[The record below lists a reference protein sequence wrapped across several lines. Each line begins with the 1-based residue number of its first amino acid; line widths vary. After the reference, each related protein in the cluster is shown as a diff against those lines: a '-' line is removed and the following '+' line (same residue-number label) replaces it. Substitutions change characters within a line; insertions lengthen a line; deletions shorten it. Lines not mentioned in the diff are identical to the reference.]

1 MTKKLIIF
9 RYKELFNILEEIKE
23 NFEFKLEFYEKE
35 RELEKLENDNLS
47 DYLVIAKKKLSN
59 LKKQIII
66 DKSPININDFIQ
78 TLNINFL
85 KSKFIEQSK
94 IDLGRYNLDL
104 NSRILNQNEK
114 ELELTEKE
122 SSILIFLKQSKDPV
136 KIDQLQEK
144 VWGYN
149 SELETHTVET
159 HVYRLR
165 KKINDKFYDNEF
177 IITTS
182 WFTHT
187 KNDKFGNFHNH
198 SNSMF
203 SGVFYFTDDNSSIK
217 FQNFNKP
224 NHFELALNNIRL
236 LLKKNVLY

>member
-35 RELEKLENDNLS
+35 RELENLENDNLS
-47 DYLVIAKKKLSN
+47 DYLVITNKKLSN

-66 DKSPININDFIQ
+66 DKSPININDLIQ

-177 IITTS
+177 IIS
-182 WFTHT
+182 
-187 KNDKFGNFHNH
+187 DKKG
-198 SNSMF
+198 
-203 SGVFYFTDDNSSIK
+203 YF
-217 FQNFNKP
+217 
-224 NHFELALNNIRL
+224 LNE
-236 LLKKNVLY
+236 KKK

>member
-23 NFEFKLEFYEKE
+23 NFEFKLEFCEKE

-66 DKSPININDFIQ
+66 VKSPININDLIQ

-177 IITTS
+177 IIS
-182 WFTHT
+182 
-187 KNDKFGNFHNH
+187 DKKG
-198 SNSMF
+198 
-203 SGVFYFTDDNSSIK
+203 YF
-217 FQNFNKP
+217 
-224 NHFELALNNIRL
+224 LNE
-236 LLKKNVLY
+236 KKK

>member
-35 RELEKLENDNLS
+35 RELENLENNNLS
-47 DYLVIAKKKLSN
+47 DYLVITKKKLSN

-66 DKSPININDFIQ
+66 DKSPININDLIQ

-165 KKINDKFYDNEF
+165 KKINDKFFDNEF
-177 IITTS
+177 IIS
-182 WFTHT
+182 
-187 KNDKFGNFHNH
+187 DKKG
-198 SNSMF
+198 
-203 SGVFYFTDDNSSIK
+203 YF
-217 FQNFNKP
+217 
-224 NHFELALNNIRL
+224 LNE
-236 LLKKNVLY
+236 KKK

>member
-23 NFEFKLEFYEKE
+23 NFEFKLEYYEKE

-66 DKSPININDFIQ
+66 VKSPININDLIQ

-177 IITTS
+177 IKS
-182 WFTHT
+182 
-187 KNDKFGNFHNH
+187 DKKG
-198 SNSMF
+198 
-203 SGVFYFTDDNSSIK
+203 YF
-217 FQNFNKP
+217 
-224 NHFELALNNIRL
+224 LNE
-236 LLKKNVLY
+236 KKK

>member
-1 MTKKLIIF
+1 MGKKLIIF
-9 RYKELFNILEEIKE
+9 KDKKLFNILDEIKE
-23 NFEFKLEFYEKE
+23 NFEFELVFCEKE
-35 RELEKLENDNLS
+35 IELEKLENDNLT
-47 DYLVIAKKKLSN
+47 DYLVLTKKKLSN
-59 LKKQIII
+59 FEKQILI
-66 DKSPININDFIQ
+66 DKFPININELNQ

-122 SSILIFLKQSKDPV
+122 SSMLIFLKQSKEHV
-136 KIDQLQEK
+136 KIYQLQEK

-165 KKINDKFYDNEF
+165 KKINDKFKDNEF
-177 IITTS
+177 IKS
-182 WFTHT
+182 
-187 KNDKFGNFHNH
+187 DKKG
-198 SNSMF
+198 
-203 SGVFYFTDDNSSIK
+203 YF
-217 FQNFNKP
+217 
-224 NHFELALNNIRL
+224 LNEE
-236 LLKKNVLY
+236 KK

>member
-35 RELEKLENDNLS
+35 RELENLENDNLS
-47 DYLVIAKKKLSN
+47 DYLVITKKKLSN

-66 DKSPININDFIQ
+66 DKSPINIHDLIQ

-177 IITTS
+177 IIS
-182 WFTHT
+182 
-187 KNDKFGNFHNH
+187 DKKG
-198 SNSMF
+198 
-203 SGVFYFTDDNSSIK
+203 YF
-217 FQNFNKP
+217 
-224 NHFELALNNIRL
+224 LNE
-236 LLKKNVLY
+236 KKK

>member
-35 RELEKLENDNLS
+35 RELENLENDNLS

-66 DKSPININDFIQ
+66 VKSPININDLIQ

-177 IITTS
+177 IIS
-182 WFTHT
+182 
-187 KNDKFGNFHNH
+187 DKKG
-198 SNSMF
+198 
-203 SGVFYFTDDNSSIK
+203 YF
-217 FQNFNKP
+217 
-224 NHFELALNNIRL
+224 LNE
-236 LLKKNVLY
+236 KKK

>member
-23 NFEFKLEFYEKE
+23 NFEFKLGFYEKE
-35 RELEKLENDNLS
+35 RELENLENDNLS
-47 DYLVIAKKKLSN
+47 DYLVITKKKISN

-66 DKSPININDFIQ
+66 DKSPININDLIQ

-165 KKINDKFYDNEF
+165 KKIKDKFYDNEF
-177 IITTS
+177 ILS
-182 WFTHT
+182 
-187 KNDKFGNFHNH
+187 DKKG
-198 SNSMF
+198 
-203 SGVFYFTDDNSSIK
+203 YF
-217 FQNFNKP
+217 
-224 NHFELALNNIRL
+224 LNE
-236 LLKKNVLY
+236 KKK

>member
-35 RELEKLENDNLS
+35 RELENLENDNLS
-47 DYLVIAKKKLSN
+47 DYLVITKKKISN

-66 DKSPININDFIQ
+66 GKFPININDLIQ
-78 TLNINFL
+78 ILNINFL

-94 IDLGRYNLDL
+94 IDLGRYYLDL

-165 KKINDKFYDNEF
+165 KKINDKFNDNEF
-177 IITTS
+177 IIS
-182 WFTHT
+182 
-187 KNDKFGNFHNH
+187 DKKG
-198 SNSMF
+198 
-203 SGVFYFTDDNSSIK
+203 YF
-217 FQNFNKP
+217 
-224 NHFELALNNIRL
+224 LNE
-236 LLKKNVLY
+236 KKK

>member
-23 NFEFKLEFYEKE
+23 NFEFKLEYYEKE

-66 DKSPININDFIQ
+66 DKSPININDLIQ

-177 IITTS
+177 IIS
-182 WFTHT
+182 
-187 KNDKFGNFHNH
+187 DKKG
-198 SNSMF
+198 
-203 SGVFYFTDDNSSIK
+203 YF
-217 FQNFNKP
+217 
-224 NHFELALNNIRL
+224 LNE
-236 LLKKNVLY
+236 KKK

>member
-59 LKKQIII
+59 LKKQIVI
-66 DKSPININDFIQ
+66 DKSPININDLVQ

-177 IITTS
+177 IIS
-182 WFTHT
+182 
-187 KNDKFGNFHNH
+187 DKKG
-198 SNSMF
+198 
-203 SGVFYFTDDNSSIK
+203 YF
-217 FQNFNKP
+217 
-224 NHFELALNNIRL
+224 LNE
-236 LLKKNVLY
+236 KKK

>member
-35 RELEKLENDNLS
+35 RELENLENDNLS
-47 DYLVIAKKKLSN
+47 DYLVITKKKLSN
-59 LKKQIII
+59 LNKQIII
-66 DKSPININDFIQ
+66 DKSPININDLIQ

-94 IDLGRYNLDL
+94 IDLGRYYLDL

-177 IITTS
+177 IIS
-182 WFTHT
+182 
-187 KNDKFGNFHNH
+187 DKKG
-198 SNSMF
+198 
-203 SGVFYFTDDNSSIK
+203 YF
-217 FQNFNKP
+217 
-224 NHFELALNNIRL
+224 LNE
-236 LLKKNVLY
+236 KKK

>member
-59 LKKQIII
+59 LKKQVII
-66 DKSPININDFIQ
+66 DKSPININDLIQ

-177 IITTS
+177 IIS
-182 WFTHT
+182 
-187 KNDKFGNFHNH
+187 DKKG
-198 SNSMF
+198 
-203 SGVFYFTDDNSSIK
+203 YF
-217 FQNFNKP
+217 
-224 NHFELALNNIRL
+224 LNE
-236 LLKKNVLY
+236 KKK

>member
-35 RELEKLENDNLS
+35 RELENLENDNLS
-47 DYLVIAKKKLSN
+47 DYLVITKKKLSN

-66 DKSPININDFIQ
+66 DKFPININDLIQ

-165 KKINDKFYDNEF
+165 KKINDKFNDNEF
-177 IITTS
+177 IIS
-182 WFTHT
+182 
-187 KNDKFGNFHNH
+187 DKKG
-198 SNSMF
+198 
-203 SGVFYFTDDNSSIK
+203 YF
-217 FQNFNKP
+217 
-224 NHFELALNNIRL
+224 LNE
-236 LLKKNVLY
+236 KKK

>member
-9 RYKELFNILEEIKE
+9 RYRELFNILEEIKE
-23 NFEFKLEFYEKE
+23 NFEFKLESYERE
-35 RELEKLENDNLS
+35 RELENLENDNLS
-47 DYLVIAKKKLSN
+47 DYLVITKKKLSN

-66 DKSPININDFIQ
+66 DKSPININDLIQ

-177 IITTS
+177 IIS
-182 WFTHT
+182 
-187 KNDKFGNFHNH
+187 DKKG
-198 SNSMF
+198 
-203 SGVFYFTDDNSSIK
+203 YF
-217 FQNFNKP
+217 
-224 NHFELALNNIRL
+224 LNE
-236 LLKKNVLY
+236 KKK

>member
-1 MTKKLIIF
+1 MTKKIIIF

-35 RELEKLENDNLS
+35 RELENLENDNLS
-47 DYLVIAKKKLSN
+47 DYLVITKKKLSN

-66 DKSPININDFIQ
+66 DKSPININDLIQ

-177 IITTS
+177 IIS
-182 WFTHT
+182 
-187 KNDKFGNFHNH
+187 DKKG
-198 SNSMF
+198 
-203 SGVFYFTDDNSSIK
+203 YF
-217 FQNFNKP
+217 
-224 NHFELALNNIRL
+224 LNE
-236 LLKKNVLY
+236 KKK

>member
-47 DYLVIAKKKLSN
+47 DYLVITKKKLSN

-66 DKSPININDFIQ
+66 DKSPININDLIQ

-114 ELELTEKE
+114 ELDLTEKE

-165 KKINDKFYDNEF
+165 KKINDKFFDNEF
-177 IITTS
+177 IIS
-182 WFTHT
+182 
-187 KNDKFGNFHNH
+187 DKKG
-198 SNSMF
+198 
-203 SGVFYFTDDNSSIK
+203 YF
-217 FQNFNKP
+217 
-224 NHFELALNNIRL
+224 LNE
-236 LLKKNVLY
+236 KKK

>member
-35 RELEKLENDNLS
+35 KELENLENNNLS
-47 DYLVIAKKKLSN
+47 DYLVITKKKLSN

-66 DKSPININDFIQ
+66 DKSPININDLIQ

-85 KSKFIEQSK
+85 QSKFIEQSK

-177 IITTS
+177 IIS
-182 WFTHT
+182 
-187 KNDKFGNFHNH
+187 DKKG
-198 SNSMF
+198 
-203 SGVFYFTDDNSSIK
+203 YF
-217 FQNFNKP
+217 
-224 NHFELALNNIRL
+224 LNE
-236 LLKKNVLY
+236 KKK

>member
-35 RELEKLENDNLS
+35 RELENLENDNLS

-66 DKSPININDFIQ
+66 EKPPININDLIQ

-94 IDLGRYNLDL
+94 IDLGRYYLDL

-177 IITTS
+177 IKS
-182 WFTHT
+182 
-187 KNDKFGNFHNH
+187 DKKG
-198 SNSMF
+198 
-203 SGVFYFTDDNSSIK
+203 YF
-217 FQNFNKP
+217 
-224 NHFELALNNIRL
+224 LNE
-236 LLKKNVLY
+236 KKK

>member
-9 RYKELFNILEEIKE
+9 RYRELFNILEEIKE

-35 RELEKLENDNLS
+35 RELENLENDNLS
-47 DYLVIAKKKLSN
+47 DYLVITKKKLSN

-66 DKSPININDFIQ
+66 DKSPININDLIQ

-94 IDLGRYNLDL
+94 IDLGRYYLNL

-177 IITTS
+177 IIS
-182 WFTHT
+182 
-187 KNDKFGNFHNH
+187 DKKG
-198 SNSMF
+198 
-203 SGVFYFTDDNSSIK
+203 YF
-217 FQNFNKP
+217 
-224 NHFELALNNIRL
+224 LNE
-236 LLKKNVLY
+236 KKK

>member
-23 NFEFKLEFYEKE
+23 NFEFKLEFYENE
-35 RELEKLENDNLS
+35 RELENLENDNLS

-66 DKSPININDFIQ
+66 EKSPININDLIQ

-177 IITTS
+177 IIS
-182 WFTHT
+182 
-187 KNDKFGNFHNH
+187 DKKG
-198 SNSMF
+198 
-203 SGVFYFTDDNSSIK
+203 YF
-217 FQNFNKP
+217 
-224 NHFELALNNIRL
+224 LNE
-236 LLKKNVLY
+236 KKK

>member
-47 DYLVIAKKKLSN
+47 DYLVVAKKKLSN

-66 DKSPININDFIQ
+66 DKSPININDLIQ

-85 KSKFIEQSK
+85 KSKFIEQSE

-165 KKINDKFYDNEF
+165 KKINDKFNDNEF
-177 IITTS
+177 IIS
-182 WFTHT
+182 
-187 KNDKFGNFHNH
+187 DKKG
-198 SNSMF
+198 
-203 SGVFYFTDDNSSIK
+203 YF
-217 FQNFNKP
+217 
-224 NHFELALNNIRL
+224 LNE
-236 LLKKNVLY
+236 KKK

>member
-47 DYLVIAKKKLSN
+47 DYLVITKKKLSN

-66 DKSPININDFIQ
+66 DKSPININDLIQ

-104 NSRILNQNEK
+104 NSRILNQNDK

-177 IITTS
+177 IIS
-182 WFTHT
+182 
-187 KNDKFGNFHNH
+187 DKKG
-198 SNSMF
+198 
-203 SGVFYFTDDNSSIK
+203 YF
-217 FQNFNKP
+217 
-224 NHFELALNNIRL
+224 LNE
-236 LLKKNVLY
+236 KKK

>member
-9 RYKELFNILEEIKE
+9 RYRELFNILEEIKE
-23 NFEFKLEFYEKE
+23 NFEFKLKFYEKE
-35 RELEKLENDNLS
+35 KELENLKNDNLS
-47 DYLVIAKKKLSN
+47 DYLVITKKKLSN

-66 DKSPININDFIQ
+66 DKSPININDLIQ

-177 IITTS
+177 IIS
-182 WFTHT
+182 
-187 KNDKFGNFHNH
+187 DKKG
-198 SNSMF
+198 
-203 SGVFYFTDDNSSIK
+203 YF
-217 FQNFNKP
+217 
-224 NHFELALNNIRL
+224 LNE
-236 LLKKNVLY
+236 KKK

>member
-35 RELEKLENDNLS
+35 RQLENLENNNLS
-47 DYLVIAKKKLSN
+47 DYLVITKKKLSN

-66 DKSPININDFIQ
+66 DKSPININDLIQ

-122 SSILIFLKQSKDPV
+122 SSILIFLKNSKNPV
-136 KIDQLQEK
+136 KIDLLQEK

-177 IITTS
+177 IIS
-182 WFTHT
+182 
-187 KNDKFGNFHNH
+187 DKKG
-198 SNSMF
+198 
-203 SGVFYFTDDNSSIK
+203 YF
-217 FQNFNKP
+217 
-224 NHFELALNNIRL
+224 LNE
-236 LLKKNVLY
+236 KKK

>member
-35 RELEKLENDNLS
+35 RELEKLEKDNLS

-59 LKKQIII
+59 LKKQIMI
-66 DKSPININDFIQ
+66 DKSPININDLIQ

-177 IITTS
+177 IIS
-182 WFTHT
+182 
-187 KNDKFGNFHNH
+187 DKKG
-198 SNSMF
+198 
-203 SGVFYFTDDNSSIK
+203 YF
-217 FQNFNKP
+217 
-224 NHFELALNNIRL
+224 LNE
-236 LLKKNVLY
+236 KKK

>member
-66 DKSPININDFIQ
+66 DKSPININDLIQ

-177 IITTS
+177 IIS
-182 WFTHT
+182 
-187 KNDKFGNFHNH
+187 DKKG
-198 SNSMF
+198 
-203 SGVFYFTDDNSSIK
+203 YF
-217 FQNFNKP
+217 
-224 NHFELALNNIRL
+224 LNE
-236 LLKKNVLY
+236 KKNSVAKELFSKKYKPRVVKPKKGKGSFKRKK

>member
-66 DKSPININDFIQ
+66 DKSPININDLIQ

-144 VWGYN
+144 VWGYK

-177 IITTS
+177 IIS
-182 WFTHT
+182 
-187 KNDKFGNFHNH
+187 DKKG
-198 SNSMF
+198 
-203 SGVFYFTDDNSSIK
+203 YF
-217 FQNFNKP
+217 
-224 NHFELALNNIRL
+224 LNE
-236 LLKKNVLY
+236 KKK

>member
-9 RYKELFNILEEIKE
+9 RYRELFNILEEIKE
-23 NFEFKLEFYEKE
+23 NFEFKLEFYKKE
-35 RELEKLENDNLS
+35 RELENLENDNLN
-47 DYLVIAKKKLSN
+47 DYLVITKKKLSN
-59 LKKQIII
+59 LKKQIVI
-66 DKSPININDFIQ
+66 DKSPININDLIQ

-177 IITTS
+177 IIS
-182 WFTHT
+182 
-187 KNDKFGNFHNH
+187 DKKG
-198 SNSMF
+198 
-203 SGVFYFTDDNSSIK
+203 YF
-217 FQNFNKP
+217 
-224 NHFELALNNIRL
+224 LNE
-236 LLKKNVLY
+236 KKK